1 MNNLI
6 LNWKRIRRCLPHGRE
21 AANDRAPTLEEI
33 QRLVEY
39 PDRLIKSINEAEAQ
53 YLMQFTWATL
63 FIFKTLLS
71 RFNYTNRYRAML
83 ICADVSM
90 FLSTLAYYSKSI
102 ISRSCINR

>member
-6 LNWKRIRRCLPHGRE
+6 LNWKRIRRGLPHGRE

-53 YLMQFTWATL
+53 YLMQFT
-63 FIFKTLLS
+63 
-71 RFNYTNRYRAML
+71 
-83 ICADVSM
+83 
-90 FLSTLAYYSKSI
+90 
-102 ISRSCINR
+102 